1 MQVFNNMNEFVQ
13 KLLTLDLTMLGVIF
27 GIGFVTLV
35 YTIGKLA
42 RQRWFVSQFR
52 KQYIQTVNN
61 LNDKNFDQ
69 NSQRCYQWLQRNLC
83 VLKKD
88 MREHGVGNFGYINSA
103 ITHLHDRPD
112 ILPPN
117 LGTVCVYLEQYTGML
132 NCLIKKK
139 LLFFVCIPLWPV
151 QVVEL
156 VVIVLR
162 ACGIGDFNS
171 NSTVNRI
178 IKIIFYV
185 YTVIAGWDA
194 VVKKLK
200 SFL

>member
-1 MQVFNNMNEFVQ
+1 MNEFVQ

-27 GIGFVTLV
+27 SIGFVTLV

-42 RQRWFVSQFR
+42 RQRWFVSQFG
-52 KQYIQTVNN
+52 KKYIQTVNN

-69 NSQRCYQWLQRNLC
+69 DSQRCYQWLQRNLC

-88 MREHGVGNFGYINSA
+88 MGEHRVGNFGYINSA
-103 ITHLHDRPD
+103 ITHLHDLPD

-132 NCLIKKK
+132 NCLIRKK
-139 LLFFVCIPLWPV
+139 LLLFVCIPLWPL

-156 VVIVLR
+156 VAIILR
-162 ACGIGDFNS
+162 VCKISDFDS
-171 NSTVNRI
+171 NSTVMRI
-178 IKIIFYV
+178 IKILFYA

-194 VVKKLK
+194 VVEKLK
-200 SFL
+200 DFL